1 MKKLTAIGLIFV
13 MLFSVFSLTSCGKV
27 TAYSLI
33 TDAQE
38 KMNAL
43 DSCEY
48 DVEASITMD
57 MGVMGGKI
65 EVPVKANIKSAGLT
79 GENPVSL
86 MTIELGLLESIFG
99 DNTLVVYTEGEWIYM
114 VAGGE
119 GRKGKIETDNTEEEQ
134 ETLDVL
140 EADVNDLIQ
149 KVYSEE
155 AMKDLEVIKNEDG
168 TRSFSMTVPDEVIE
182 YFCNSILD
190 LIAKTTAET
199 EAESPIGE
207 FSISNF
213 VSDITVD
220 KEGYLS
226 EDDSSLDL
234 TVKIAADEGI
244 SLSVTMNLEMS
255 LAFKNPGTA
264 VTVTPPEGYQDF
276 PETDF
281 GFNLDNETTI

>member
-13 MLFSVFSLTSCGKV
+13 MLLSVFSLTSCGKV

-43 DSCEY
+43 DSCDY
-48 DVEASITMD
+48 DMDLSITMD
-57 MGVMGGKI
+57 MGIMGGKI
-65 EVPVKANIKSAGLT
+65 EIPAKVNIKGAGLT

-86 MTIELGLLESIFG
+86 MTIEMGLLESIFG
-99 DNTLVVYTEGEWIYM
+99 DNTLVIYTEGEWIYM

-119 GRKGKIETDNTEEEQ
+119 GRKEKIETDNTEEEQ

-140 EADVNDLIQ
+140 EADINDLIQ
-149 KVYSEE
+149 KIYSEE
-155 AMKDLEVIKNEDG
+155 AMKDLEVIENEDG
-168 TRSFSMTVPDEVIE
+168 TRSVSMTVPDEVLE
-182 YFCNSILD
+182 DFCNSLLD

>member
-13 MLFSVFSLTSCGKV
+13 MLLSVFSLTSCEKV

-33 TDAQE
+33 MDAQE

-43 DSCEY
+43 DSCDY
-48 DVEASITMD
+48 DMDLSITMD
-57 MGVMGGKI
+57 MGIMGGKI
-65 EVPVKANIKSAGLT
+65 EIPAKANIKGAGLT

-86 MTIELGLLESIFG
+86 MTIEMGLFESIFG
-99 DNTLVVYTEGEWIYM
+99 DNTLVVYTEGDWIYM

-119 GRKGKIETDNTEEEQ
+119 GRKGKIDTDNTEEEQ
-134 ETLDVL
+134 ETLDML
-140 EADVNDLIQ
+140 EIDVNDLMQ

-155 AMKDLEVIKNEDG
+155 AMKDLEIIENEDG
-168 TRSFSMTVPDEVIE
+168 TRSVSMTVPDEVLE
-182 YFCNSILD
+182 GFCDSLLD
-190 LIAKTTAET
+190 LIAKTGTET
-199 EAESPIGE
+199 EGESTIGE
-207 FSISNF
+207 FSVSN
-213 VSDITVD
+213 VILDLVVN

-226 EDDSSLDL
+226 KEDMGLDI
-234 TVKIAADEGI
+234 TVKVAAEEGVSFSI
-244 SLSVTMNLEMS
+244 TMNLEMS